1 VSNKASG
8 GNKKSSKADQP
19 KRRRYNVES
28 RGHKR
33 RLRDLER
40 HIERNPNDKT
50 APEALPKVRALV
62 GGGKG
67 K

>member
-1 VSNKASG
+1 MSTGASG
-8 GNKKSSKADQP
+8 GNKKSSKSDQP
-19 KRRRYNVES
+19 KRRRYNATN
-28 RGHKR
+28 RGYRR